1 MSAQTL
7 NGTFTVAMFRLMLV
21 PEKFLENRRGV
32 DTKEEDPLTQRVAR

>member
-21 PEKFLENRRGV
+21 PEKFLEIRKGM
-32 DTKEEDPLTQRVAR
+32 DTEKEDPLTQRVAR